1 MNSELDLPSDSISPV
16 DVAKQAKLWAWYVRG
31 HFCLNLLLA
40 LMMLKVI
47 PTPVGRWLDGI
58 LEFSMYEVFV
68 GPILSIVLISRAARF
83 GGEFIW
89 LAIAESFLS
98 ASGFW
103 IILPA
108 VQ

>member
-1 MNSELDLPSDSISPV
+1 MNSELDPPIDSVSPV
-16 DVAKQAKLWAWYVRG
+16 DVAKQAKVWTWYVRG
-31 HFCLNLLLA
+31 HFCLTLLWA
-40 LMMLKVI
+40 MMMLKVI
-47 PTPVGRWLDGI
+47 PTPVGRLLDGI

-83 GGEFIW
+83 RGKFIW
-89 LAIAESFLS
+89 LAIAESSLS

>member
-1 MNSELDLPSDSISPV
+1 MNCDLDPPIDPVSPV
-16 DVAKQAKLWAWYVRG
+16 DVAKQAKIWTWYVRG
-31 HFCLNLLLA
+31 HFCLILFWA
-40 LMMLKVI
+40 LMMLDVL
-47 PTPVGRWLDGI
+47 PDDGWLHVLLNLSAFEI
-58 LEFSMYEVFV
+58 YI

-83 GGEFIW
+83 GGEFIR

-98 ASGFW
+98 ASAFW